1 MRINIKNFSPS
12 TLRTAKDAKK
22 RREYILFNIPWRS
35 LRALRL
41 CEKFFGIILFLIISV
56 PCFAQNFNDH
66 GTARAVAARIESAM
80 TDEQALAQL
89 FMLGWV
95 GEDPSPLIMDWIRQR
110 NIGGVKIFGWNTSDT
125 QRLARTVGAL
135 QSASLSS
142 NPYGI
147 PLLVATDQEGGW
159 IRHIKG
165 NTSETPGNMAIG
177 ASGYPR
183 DAYLSGYYIGK
194 ELALLG
200 VNMNFA
206 PTVDLFTNRD
216 SVLIGPRAFGNDPA
230 RAGIFGA
237 AFARGQLA
245 AGVIPT
251 AKHYPGHGDTELDS
265 HGILPRIEIPYET
278 LWGRELVPYR
288 MLASE
293 GLPVIMSGHLSF
305 PLTDGGLTP
314 ASLSSFFLRDVLRD
328 RIGFK
333 GVVITDD
340 LMMIGA
346 TSYLRSLSRTA
357 KQAISAGNDIIMFSN
372 TPFLYD
378 PIWTYLVDAMKTE
391 EDFRKTV
398 RESARRVLELKLTY
412 LRGQSSVPYIPDP
425 RKVQAELPDPEASK
439 FFLNLAARSV
449 TFVKPVPANT
459 LFPITREKAG
469 RVLLAGRFS
478 DFFKY
483 GRLAFPNA
491 SSLSF
496 NSETDASSIAASAR
510 NADTV
515 IFCLSDNLDLRML
528 QSLQSL
534 NKRVIV
540 FSVLNPA
547 YIENVPW
554 VTGAVAVFS
563 YAPESFAAGFSA
575 IIGKIQAFG
584 NLPYE

>member
-1 MRINIKNFSPS
+1 MRFKIFIAFIFI
-12 TLRTAKDAKK
+12 TA
-22 RREYILFNIPWRS
+22 S
-35 LRALRL
+35 LH
-41 CEKFFGIILFLIISV
+41 
-56 PCFAQNFNDH
+56 AQNFNDH
-66 GTARAVAARIESAM
+66 GTPQAVAARIEGAM

-95 GEDPSPLIMDWIRQR
+95 GEDPSPLILDWIRQR

-125 QRLARTVGAL
+125 QRLARTVGSL

-142 NPYGI
+142 SPYDI
-147 PLLVATDQEGGW
+147 PLIIATDQEGGW

-216 SVLIGPRAFGNDPA
+216 SVLIGPRAFGNDPVK
-230 RAGIFGA
+230 AGILGS
-237 AFARGQLA
+237 AFMKGQLA

-265 HGILPRIEIPYET
+265 HGVLPKIEISYDT
-278 LWGRELVPYR
+278 LWERELVPYR

-305 PLTDGGLTP
+305 PQTDGGVTP
-314 ASLSSFFLRDVLRD
+314 ASLSSYFLRDVLRD
-328 RIGFK
+328 KIGFK
-333 GVVITDD
+333 GLVITDD

-346 TSYLRSLSRTA
+346 TSYLRSMPLTA
-357 KQAISAGNDIIMFSN
+357 KQAITAGNDIIMFSN
-372 TPFLYD
+372 TPLLND
-378 PIWTYLVDAMKTE
+378 TIWSYLVNAMKTE
-391 EDFRKTV
+391 PEFKKIV
-398 RESARRVLELKLTY
+398 RSSARRVLELKLTY
-412 LRGQSSVPYIPDP
+412 IKGPSSVSYVPDLK
-425 RKVQAELPDPEASK
+425 KVQTELNNPEGSA

-449 TFVKPVPANT
+449 TFVKPVPSNS
-459 LFPITREKAG
+459 LFPLSKEKAG

-483 GRLAFPNA
+483 GRIAFPNA

-496 NSETDASSIAASAR
+496 TSETDTSRIVETAR
-510 NADTV
+510 NADTI

-528 QSLQSL
+528 QSIQSL
-534 NKRVIV
+534 GKRVIV
-540 FSVLNPA
+540 FSVLSPA

-575 IIGKIQAFG
+575 IIGKIPAFG
-584 NLPYE
+584 ILPYE